1 MDASAIKLRKSD
13 NRMIHFV
20 IGTRAQLFKMTPI
33 MLECQ
38 KRGLEWRWIYT
49 AQHKETIQQT
59 LDFFGLPKPHYV
71 VVRRS
76 DEAKTIGG
84 LGGWFFQML
93 VALPRSKKILGGYSG
108 KRHIVLTHGD
118 TMTTFLGAL
127 IGRLTRTHVM
137 HVESGLRS
145 FNLFNP
151 FPEEIN
157 RLITFRLSDYFACPG
172 DWALNNVSKF
182 KGTKINT
189 HENTQMDVLRFGL
202 ENLHKAKVELP
213 KGKYVVLS
221 SHRYENIFDKNRFEK
236 IIIAAEL
243 AAEKYKV
250 VIPQH
255 PVTRVQIDKFGFRK
269 RLESNKNI
277 ILKPRLEYENYLKAI
292 VGAEF
297 VMTDGGGNQEELY
310 HLGKPT
316 LLLRDETER
325 QEGIGTTALIS
336 RLDMNVIKGFI
347 ESYEKYKHPRVVS
360 SVSPTNII
368 VDSITEFGGK

>member
-1 MDASAIKLRKSD
+1 
-13 NRMIHFV
+13 MIHFV

-59 LDFFGLPKPHYV
+59 LEFFGLPNPHYV
-71 VVRRS
+71 VIRRS
-76 DEAKTIGG
+76 DEAKTISG
-84 LGGWFFQML
+84 LGGWFLRM
-93 VALPRSKKILGGYSG
+93 VASLPRSRKILAGYTG
-108 KRHIVLTHGD
+108 KDHIVLTHGD
-118 TMTTFLGAL
+118 TTTTFLGAL
-127 IGRLTRTHVM
+127 MGRLTRTHVM

-172 DWALNNVSKF
+172 DWALSNVERF
-182 KGTKINT
+182 KGVKINT
-189 HENTQMDVLRFGL
+189 LQNTQMDVLKFGL
-202 ENLHKAKVELP
+202 ENLDKATITLP
-213 KGKYVVLS
+213 ETKYVVLS
-221 SHRYENIFDKNRFEK
+221 SHRYENVFDKERFEK
-236 IIIAAEL
+236 IIQAGEL
-243 AAEKYKV
+243 AADKYKV
-250 VIPQH
+250 IMPQH
-255 PVTRVQIDKFGFRK
+255 PVTGVQIDKFGFRE
-269 RLESNKNI
+269 RLASNKNI
-277 ILKPRLEYENYLKAI
+277 ILMPRLEYENYLKAI

-325 QEGIGTTALIS
+325 KEGLGTTAVIS
-336 RLDMNVIKGFI
+336 KLDLEVIRNFI
-347 ESYEKYKHPRVVS
+347 EDYQDYRHARVKVE
-360 SVSPTNII
+360 VSPTDII
-368 VDSITEFGGK
+368 VDSLKRFGGKE